1 MGLTKMELIITQNND
16 NGMFGGPY
24 ISDFEYTYKGVLY
37 RAIIEQGGIRKIQ
50 IGTDIIGEPV
60 DLLIV
65 ETFLEQVLFLF
76 DGRFY
81 HIKTA
86 EIIDEKEKPEI
97 HKNIINKYFN
107 NRLPIYSSLD
117 ICKYSFMRLIN
128 YKDVDFKKVMIEWSK
143 LSEELDI
150 AFNMFQYCLSDI
162 PMPVDCKI
170 SSIIEMVKP
179 IDEIL
184 EKSNNSFRI
193 ERNRKHMSLKKA
205 LDVTIKTFG
214 DEIFEKELAGDFQ
227 EFLKSLVDTRN
238 KISHVKSE
246 RGERCLDRGQCK
258 FYIAKLSILYRK
270 IIFMLLGI
278 DKALYTDNIINA
290 VKKLD
295 DWYYEDD

>member
-1 MGLTKMELIITQNND
+1 
-16 NGMFGGPY
+16 
-24 ISDFEYTYKGVLY
+24 
-37 RAIIEQGGIRKIQ
+37 
-50 IGTDIIGEPV
+50 
-60 DLLIV
+60 
-65 ETFLEQVLFLF
+65 
-76 DGRFY
+76 
-81 HIKTA
+81 
-86 EIIDEKEKPEI
+86 
-97 HKNIINKYFN
+97 
-107 NRLPIYSSLD
+107 
-117 ICKYSFMRLIN
+117 MRLIN

-193 ERNRKHMSLKKA
+193 ERNRKHMPLKKA

-227 EFLKSLVDTRN
+227 EFLRSLADTRN

>member
-1 MGLTKMELIITQNND
+1 MELTKMELIITQNND

-50 IGTDIIGEPV
+50 IGTDTIVKPV
-60 DLLIV
+60 DLLIM

-81 HIKTA
+81 PIKTA

-97 HKNIINKYFN
+97 HQNVINKYFN

-128 YKDVDFKKVMIEWSK
+128 YKDVDFKNVMIEWSK

-150 AFNMFQYCLSDI
+150 AFNMFRYCLSDI
-162 PMPVDCKI
+162 PMPVDCKT

-179 IDEIL
+179 IGEIL
-184 EKSNNSFRI
+184 EKSNDSFRI
-193 ERNRKHMSLKKA
+193 ERNKDHMPLKKA

-214 DEIFEKELAGDFQ
+214 DEIFEKELSNDFQ
-227 EFLKSLVDTRN
+227 EFLKLLVNTRN

-246 RGERCLDRGQCK
+246 QGKRCLDGVQCAL
-258 FYIAKLSILYRK
+258 YIAKLSILYRK

>member
-1 MGLTKMELIITQNND
+1 MELTKMELIITQNND

-24 ISDFEYTYKGVLY
+24 ISDFEYTYKDVLY

-50 IGTDIIGEPV
+50 IGTDTIVKPV
-60 DLLIV
+60 DLLIM

-81 HIKTA
+81 PIKTA

-97 HKNIINKYFN
+97 HQNVINKYFN

-128 YKDVDFKKVMIEWSK
+128 YKDVDFKNVMIEWSK

-150 AFNMFQYCLSDI
+150 AFNMFRYCLSDI

-179 IDEIL
+179 IGEIL
-184 EKSNNSFRI
+184 EKSNDSFRI
-193 ERNRKHMSLKKA
+193 ERNKDHMPLKKA

-214 DEIFEKELAGDFQ
+214 DEIFEKELSNDFQ
-227 EFLKSLVDTRN
+227 EFLKLLVNTRN

-246 RGERCLDRGQCK
+246 QGKRCLDGVQCAL
-258 FYIAKLSILYRK
+258 YIAKLSILYRK